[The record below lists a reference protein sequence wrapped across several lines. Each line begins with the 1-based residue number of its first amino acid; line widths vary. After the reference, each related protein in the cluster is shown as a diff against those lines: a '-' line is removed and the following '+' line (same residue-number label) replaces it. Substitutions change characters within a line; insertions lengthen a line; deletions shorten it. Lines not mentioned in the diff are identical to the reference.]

1 MKNIRESSFELMRIV
16 SMFLIIMCH
25 VIDSGNLIKN
35 CQNET
40 LIIIFEL
47 IMIFTRI
54 HVNSFMLLSGYFQS
68 RSKFKIKK
76 VIKLFFQAIFY
87 LVLSFCVAYKLN
99 LVENVNAMTIIKLFL
114 PSSLNDYW
122 FITAYIITYIFSD
135 YINIFINRLSRKE
148 HKNFII
154 VGFIVLSVLSYISG
168 LKFINNNGFNF
179 YHFIYLYI
187 VGAYL
192 RKYPLKHTYH
202 FKIMKQKNYFILMIF
217 IFISMAMLNYMIV
230 LFANRIQG
238 TNSVF
243 NYLAENI
250 FATKYCYSNP
260 FIIIQT
266 IAYFEIFRCLKFKN
280 SFVNFISSNILGIY
294 FFHENIYVRQ
304 NIYKFLRID
313 TGFFYSYRKFVYYIG
328 AIIIIFLIGLIIEI
342 IRKIIM
348 KFIYKVLTRLKC
360 PIRKKQIFNNYFI
373 N

>member
-1 MKNIRESSFELMRIV
+1 MKNIRESNFEFMRIV
-16 SMFLIIMCH
+16 SMVFIVMCH
-25 VIDSGNLIKN
+25 VIDSGNLIRN

-40 LIIIFEL
+40 LSIIFEL
-47 IMIFTRI
+47 IMFFTRV
-54 HVNSFMLLSGYFQS
+54 HVNSFMLLSGFFQS
-68 RSKFKIKK
+68 KSNFKLKK
-76 VIKLFFQAIFY
+76 VINLFLQACFYIVLLFCIALKLRLI
-87 LVLSFCVAYKLN
+87 
-99 LVENVNAMTIIKLFL
+99 ENVNVMTIIKLFL

-122 FITAYIITYIFSD
+122 FISAYIVTYIFSD
-135 YINIFINRLSRKE
+135 YINIFINRINRKE
-148 HKNFII
+148 HKHFII
-154 VGFIVLSVLSYISG
+154 LGFVVLSLLPYITG
-168 LKFINNNGFNF
+168 LKFLNNNGFNF

-192 RKYPLKHTYH
+192 RKFSLKQTYH
-202 FKIMKQKNYFILMIF
+202 FKLIKIKSYFMFMIF
-217 IFISMAMLNYMIV
+217 IFISMILLNYMTV
-230 LFANRIQG
+230 LLANRIQG

-280 SFVNFISSNILGIY
+280 SFVNFISSNVLGIY

-360 PIRKKQIFNNYFI
+360 PIRKKQIFKNYFI